1 VRLRPAFTTLD
12 RYLLKQV
19 AGTFVSVFAIVISLM
34 IFEHFPRLLD
44 VVSLSGRKTYV
55 VVQSMMALLPEYA
68 GLGLLFGLY
77 LAIALTVRRLSLRG
91 ELDIVQASGIST
103 YRWMR
108 FPAVLTI
115 VIAGLMLWNQGWLMP
130 AGERRLSELG
140 QRLEGGQFGYDLK
153 AGEFTDL
160 GRGITLRFAD
170 VDPGTGELRGVFFH
184 TAHTTFTASR
194 GRLGFNFTNHV
205 LIDLEQ
211 GRALNGSNGQ
221 SLSFNAFRFDSGEHV
236 GDKDKPVDIT
246 ERRKG
251 MRLPALLSSDDSGDF
266 ALACSR
272 LLWPAFTLMVP
283 FLAAALGKPMRRSSS
298 ALGLM
303 SGIVLLVMFTRST
316 SFVAATGSGHPG
328 LVALAIAAIWM
339 AVVSVIVWGERR
351 WGEGHIDQW
360 LVKGTRR
367 VGLGRL
373 RGSLRRRVVSF
384 G

>member
-1 VRLRPAFTTLD
+1 MRLRPAFTTLD
-12 RYLLKQV
+12 RYLVKQV
-19 AGTFVSVFAIVISLM
+19 GGTLVSVFAIVISLM
-34 IFEHFPRLLD
+34 IFEHFPRLLE

-91 ELDIVQASGIST
+91 ELDIVQATGIST

-108 FPAVLTI
+108 FPAFLTI
-115 VIAGLMLWNQGWLMP
+115 AIAGLMLWNQGWLMP

-153 AGEFTDL
+153 AGEFTDI

-170 VDPGTGELRGVFFH
+170 VDPDTGELRGVFFH

-236 GDKDKPVDIT
+236 GDRDKPVDIT

-316 SFVAATGSGHPG
+316 GFVAATGSGHPG
-328 LVALAIAAIWM
+328 LVALAIAAIWT
-339 AVVSVIVWGERR
+339 AVISIVVWGERR
-351 WGEGHIDQW
+351 WGEGYIDRW

-373 RGSLRRRVVSF
+373 RASYRRRPVSF